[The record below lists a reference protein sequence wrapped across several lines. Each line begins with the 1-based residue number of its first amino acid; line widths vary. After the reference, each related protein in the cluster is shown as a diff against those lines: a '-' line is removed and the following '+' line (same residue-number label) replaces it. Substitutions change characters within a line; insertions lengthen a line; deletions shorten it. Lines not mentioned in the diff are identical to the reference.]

1 MSWSLRRC
9 FEPDQDDVVDMS
21 ANIKNTDDKR
31 KKNVDGDLVSLK
43 VVALT
48 PHVDVNKTCKPP
60 DLPHR

>member
-1 MSWSLRRC
+1 
-9 FEPDQDDVVDMS
+9 MS

-31 KKNVDGDLVSLK
+31 EKDVDGDLVSLK